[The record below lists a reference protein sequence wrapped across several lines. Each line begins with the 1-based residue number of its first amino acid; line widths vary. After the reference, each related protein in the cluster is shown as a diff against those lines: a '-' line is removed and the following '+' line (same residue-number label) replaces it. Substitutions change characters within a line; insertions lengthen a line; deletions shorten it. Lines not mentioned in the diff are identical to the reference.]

1 MPPAGGQLL
10 GVARRVSGARV
21 VSYEFQR
28 IADDGNGLAYFTSP
42 SGTPELRFALK
53 SLTATEAVFENAAND
68 FPQRVIYRL
77 AQTGSISARIE
88 GAADDP
94 ARALDFPMERT
105 SCEKAQKH

>member
-1 MPPAGGQLL
+1 M
-10 GVARRVSGARV
+10 SGARV

-28 IADDGNGLAYFTSP
+28 VADDGNGLAYYTLP
-42 SGTPELRFALK
+42 SGTPEQRFALK

-68 FPQRVIYRL
+68 FPQRVIHRL

-94 ARALDFPMERT
+94 ARAFDFPMQRT
-105 SCEKAQKH
+105 SCEEVQKR